1 MLGSLASRGR
11 YQDTV
16 DRSKANAALGDLKS
30 IDNLEATGDL
40 SAAEAK
46 ALRDAAKTAKI
57 RDKIPNKLLDS
68 NGNVDL
74 SKFDNKVRGGSM
86 KNSKTGWHIEKD
98 HAGHWGTKSG
108 DNHPWKLYDD
118 KNRRIA
124 TIDNDG
130 RILKE

>member
-1 MLGSLASRGR
+1 MDYIS
-11 YQDTV
+11 T
-16 DRSKANAALGDLKS
+16 ALNIS
-30 IDNLEATGDL
+30 P
-40 SAAEAK
+40 AEAR
-46 ALRDAAKTAKI
+46 ALREAAKTVKI

-74 SKFDNKVRGGSM
+74 SKFDNRVRGGSM